1 MDLPDDKCNSTQHH
15 VDWNGE
21 EIGQLHVV
29 LHQTHQG
36 FIAVAT
42 VVHDGV
48 VEVTLQKPKG
58 HNSHLVSREDFFN

>member
-1 MDLPDDKCNSTQHH
+1 MDWPEDKSNSTQNH
-15 VDWNGE
+15 VDYNGE

-42 VVHDGV
+42 VVHDCV
-48 VEVTLQKPKG
+48 VEVTLDNPKYI
-58 HNSHLVSREDFFN
+58 HYALEYIHC